1 MSHLDEPPLRRRSLK
16 PWERRRRRALLA
28 TLFLF
33 AIPTLTFTA
42 IHGMS
47 RRNLEA
53 QLNAIRAQ
61 GYPATWEELARWAPD
76 DAPTPPAPPDARTA
90 VDIYQQVFPLLTPQ
104 QYALTDIT
112 KALATH
118 DPGEAYTAEEW
129 VQIREFAAGIQE
141 YLPMLYEAAALPP
154 GKFPLDYSKG
164 FGVELHHLSPLR
176 NTARALHVTAL
187 AAAYDGDHDGVFN
200 ALMAGIAL
208 PRVLLKE
215 YLSISQLVHGAC
227 LRVMGEA
234 MGDTISAVALS
245 AAQLHQLQ
253 DAFIAANA
261 PNSLRNALIAARVFT
276 ISELQNP
283 ASFIGKTPLDDL
295 IPGASKVLGRG
306 VMAVGLGDRTLN
318 QCFEAF
324 EGMIRASTLP
334 YPEAIRIFRSICTQP
349 QRGSRLFNLFYAII
363 PQFSQFPVSA
373 ANTAAVLRQAETAA
387 AIAQY
392 QLDHGG
398 PPDDLNQLVPAYLP
412 AVPEDP
418 FDLEPMRYRREND
431 TYILYSVGY
440 NRRDEGGTRVR
451 SYLEGDIVYT
461 PRRIVRE

>member
-1 MSHLDEPPLRRRSLK
+1 MSHQDTPPRRRRNLK

-28 TLFLF
+28 VLFLF

-61 GYPATWEELARWAPD
+61 GHPATWEELAQWAPD
-76 DAPTPPAPPDARTA
+76 DALTPPAPPGARTA

-104 QYALTDIT
+104 LYALTDIT

-129 VQIREFAAGIQE
+129 VQIRDFAAGIQE
-141 YLPMLYEAAALPP
+141 CLPMLYEAAALPP
-154 GKFPLDYSKG
+154 GKFPVDYSKG
-164 FGVELHHLSPLR
+164 FGVELHHLTPLR
-176 NTARALHVTAL
+176 NTARALHIAAL
-187 AAAYDGDHDGVFN
+187 AAAYDGDHEGVFT

-208 PRVLLKE
+208 PRALLQE
-215 YLSISQLVHGAC
+215 YFSISQLVHGGC
-227 LRVMGEA
+227 VRIMVEVMS
-234 MGDTISAVALS
+234 DTISAGALS
-245 AAQLHQLQ
+245 AAQLQQLQ
-253 DAFIAANA
+253 DAFSAANA
-261 PNSLRNALIAARVFT
+261 PNSLRNALIATRVFT

-283 ASFIGKTPLDDL
+283 AFIIGKTPLDDL

-324 EGMIRASTLP
+324 EEMIRASTLP

-349 QRGSRLFNLFYAII
+349 QRRSRLFNLFYAII
-363 PQFSQFPVSA
+363 PQFSQFPVIA
-373 ANTAAVLRQAETAA
+373 ANTTAALRQAETAA
-387 AIAQY
+387 AIARY

-398 PPDDLNQLVPAYLP
+398 PPDDLNQLVPAYIP
-412 AVPEDP
+412 SVPEDP
-418 FDLEPMRYRREND
+418 CDLQPMRYRREGD
-431 TYILYSVGY
+431 TYILYSIGF
-440 NRRDEGGTRVR
+440 NRRDDGGTKVR
-451 SYLEGDIVYT
+451 TLMEGDIVFT
-461 PRRIVRE
+461 PRPIVRE